1 MNFIVIEGKISPKVT
16 RARSRGGEGEGGLS
30 YGVDGDACRKSK
42 RDQTGRGRSL
52 YRPLKETSQY
62 MN

>member
-16 RARSRGGEGEGGLS
+16 RARSRGGEGGLS
-30 YGVDGDACRKSK
+30 YGVDGDARRKSK